1 MTRSP
6 RRKHLLNIV
15 CLRPSLAQPPPELK
29 VTNLPPCSTCTA
41 LMGSKT
47 HLHQGGPPS
56 MPPGRRAESRI
67 GSLGLSGRR
76 ASGPVTTRR
85 RLRRVQSLAGFSL
98 QGRPPDREVVVEQ
111 GGLGHVAEVLL
122 DLNGRQVELIQVQ
135 DGDPPSRPSLTALA
149 VRRDDTRWSKS
160 SRLKSSLSSSPS
172 LMIPLRTPA
181 SMPRHAPR
189 GPPQCNCVRAP
200 AVESALTC
208 RQRQPGAMP
217 SEESVHT
224 HAKQACTSMHKH
236 TQPHHCSGHYQ

>member
-1 MTRSP
+1 
-6 RRKHLLNIV
+6 
-15 CLRPSLAQPPPELK
+15 
-29 VTNLPPCSTCTA
+29 
-41 LMGSKT
+41 
-47 HLHQGGPPS
+47 
-56 MPPGRRAESRI
+56 MPPGRRAETRI
-67 GSLGLSGRR
+67 GRLGLSERR
-76 ASGPVTTRR
+76 ASGPMMTRCR
-85 RLRRVQSLAGFSL
+85 FRRVQSIAGFSL

-160 SRLKSSLSSSPS
+160 SRLKPSLSSSPS
-172 LMIPLRTPA
+172 LMIPLKTPA

-189 GPPQCNCVRAP
+189 GPPQCKLLCNCVRAP

-236 TQPHHCSGHYQ
+236 TLPHHCS

>member
-15 CLRPSLAQPPPELK
+15 CLRPSLAQPPPELE

-56 MPPGRRAESRI
+56 MPPGRRAETRI
-67 GSLGLSGRR
+67 GRLGLSERR
-76 ASGPVTTRR
+76 ASGPMMTRCR
-85 RLRRVQSLAGFSL
+85 FRRVQSIAGFSL

-111 GGLGHVAEVLL
+111 DGLGHVAEVLL
-122 DLNGRQVELIQVQ
+122 DLNGTQVELIQVQ

-149 VRRDDTRWSKS
+149 VSRDDTRWSKS

-172 LMIPLRTPA
+172 LMIPLKTPA

-217 SEESVHT
+217 SVESVHT
-224 HAKQACTSMHKH
+224 HAKQARTSMHKH